1 MYLRGAPSDWK
12 ADLGGIEAMIKS
24 VFTLR
29 VELDP
34 SRLKIGQPVEAVNGT
49 FVKVPI
55 PRRE

>member
-1 MYLRGAPSDWK
+1 MYLREAPSDWK
-12 ADLGGIEAMIKS
+12 ADLGRIEAMIKS

-34 SRLKIGQPVEAVNGT
+34 SRLRIGQPVEAVNGT